1 MSANL
6 FLLGALEN
14 ILGKGSKKSG
24 SNYAFYCPFCNH
36 KKKKLEINLETDDKG
51 ENRFACWVC
60 KTRGQTVNSLLR
72 QLKVPPEQAHPVLA
86 YVKKGERQVYK
97 VEKSLSL
104 PEEFQPL
111 HTASKTSVLANKA
124 RRYLYKRGLS
134 EIDFCRYNIG
144 FCTTG
149 EYAGRIVIPS
159 YDNNNQL
166 NYFTSRTLEGAYHKY
181 KNPEA
186 SRDII
191 FFENMINWDRPIVL
205 VEGPFDALAVRR
217 NAVPI
222 LGQSMSK
229 ALIRRI
235 LLNDLQDIYVALD
248 KDAKKQALSIC
259 EEVLS
264 LGKRAYMVDME
275 DKDPSE
281 MGFEKFT
288 QILSTTPELTTAGL
302 IKYKLEL

>member
-1 MSANL
+1 MNSEL
-6 FLLGALEN
+6 FLLGGLEN
-14 ILGKGSKKSG
+14 ILGKGTKKARN
-24 SNYAFYCPFCNH
+24 NYAFHCPFCNH
-36 KKKKLEINLETDDKG
+36 KKKKLEINLETDESGKNFW
-51 ENRFACWVC
+51 ECWVC

-72 QLKVPPEQAHPVLA
+72 QLKVPAEQAHPILA
-86 YVKKGERQVYK
+86 YVKKGEKQIYK

-111 HTASKTSVLANKA
+111 YTASKTSVTANKA
-124 RRYLYKRGLS
+124 RKYLYRRGLTD
-134 EIDFCRYNIG
+134 IDFCRYNIG

-149 EYAGRIVIPS
+149 EYEGRIIIPS

-166 NYFTSRTLEGAYHKY
+166 NYFTSRTVDGAYHKY

-191 FFENMINWDRPIVL
+191 FFENMINWDRPIVI

-217 NAVPI
+217 NAIPI

-248 KDAKKQALSIC
+248 KDAKKQAISIC

-288 QILSTTPELTTAGL
+288 QKVNTTPELTTAGL